1 VNGAHLHLLLNH
13 IPVLGVLFGLGLAV
27 AALVGRSGAVAK
39 SSFGIFLAVAVLALP
54 TYFTGE
60 AAQRVVEHLPG
71 TAAAL
76 IEPHQEAALLALIP
90 VELLG
95 LLSLG
100 GLILF
105 QRARSVPRWLVTT
118 VLVLSLVAGALMAR
132 TALLGGR
139 IRHEEVRPGFRPPVA
154 AADHLAADSAGPAS
168 VRRA

>member
-1 VNGAHLHLLLNH
+1 VNAAHLHLLLNH

-39 SSFGIFLAVAVLALP
+39 ASFGIFLAVAVLSLP
-54 TYFTGE
+54 AYFTGE
-60 AAQRVVEHLPG
+60 AAEKVVEHLPC
-71 TAAAL
+71 ADAAL

-90 VELLG
+90 VEILG

-100 GLILF
+100 ALILF

-118 VLVLSLVAGALMAR
+118 VLVLSLVAAGLMAR

-139 IRHEEVRPGFRPPVA
+139 IHHEEARPGFRPVA
-154 AADHLAADSAGPAS
+154 AAAGLLTISTWGMPS
-168 VRRA
+168 SS